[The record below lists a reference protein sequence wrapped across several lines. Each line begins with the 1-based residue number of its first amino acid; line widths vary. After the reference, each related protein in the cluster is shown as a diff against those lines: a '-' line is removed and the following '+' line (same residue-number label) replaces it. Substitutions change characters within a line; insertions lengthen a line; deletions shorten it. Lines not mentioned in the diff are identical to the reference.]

1 MLKCFVMI
9 SCWRPVLPTS
19 KKTWFIPTEQYNWL
33 IISTF
38 LGTKQRNPLYLASM
52 LCLNKNPV
60 HFLFNF
66 RFLVLAFGHSF
77 IWVKVELIM
86 IDVRNTNLSD
96 LSWSLEV
103 ELKEGTDS
111 DTQLDSAKWIH
122 VVLKDLDFLEEIN
135 QKDFEDI
142 SRATV
147 R

>member
-1 MLKCFVMI
+1 
-9 SCWRPVLPTS
+9 
-19 KKTWFIPTEQYNWL
+19 
-33 IISTF
+33 
-38 LGTKQRNPLYLASM
+38 M

-142 SRATV
+142 SRATLV
-147 R
+147 DQTKQQRKDFPLLPEMIFEPWSFIKMTSH